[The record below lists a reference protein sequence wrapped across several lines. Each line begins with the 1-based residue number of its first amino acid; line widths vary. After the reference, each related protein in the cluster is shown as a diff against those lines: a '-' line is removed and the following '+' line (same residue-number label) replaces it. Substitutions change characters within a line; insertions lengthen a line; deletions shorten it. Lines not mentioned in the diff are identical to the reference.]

1 MRLKSNWVIN
11 TVWNFYSAG
20 GEKGAICFYQ
30 GPEFGTTLRRWNHGE
45 EGLAKGI
52 WSHQSETAAA
62 RKMLHKVENDGERHL
77 PSLHALA
84 SWWCYCPL
92 DSIIWKPEDRGSS
105 ETKLCELE
113 DSCEAR
119 GWTWDSADKW
129 PVWIWEELLLII
141 WRHERVFKI
150 NFQDFAKEHM
160 LIS

>member
-62 RKMLHKVENDGERHL
+62 RKMLHKVENEWRETSPQPPCSGQLVMLL
-77 PSLHALA
+77 PIGQYYL
-84 SWWCYCPL
+84 
-92 DSIIWKPEDRGSS
+92 
-105 ETKLCELE
+105 
-113 DSCEAR
+113 EAR
-119 GWTWDSADKW
+119 EQGILRNKALWTRGQLWGEGLNLRFSRQMTS
-129 PVWIWEELLLII
+129 VNLGGII
-141 WRHERVFKI
+141 ANHLKTWKSV
-150 NFQDFAKEHM
+150 
-160 LIS
+160 